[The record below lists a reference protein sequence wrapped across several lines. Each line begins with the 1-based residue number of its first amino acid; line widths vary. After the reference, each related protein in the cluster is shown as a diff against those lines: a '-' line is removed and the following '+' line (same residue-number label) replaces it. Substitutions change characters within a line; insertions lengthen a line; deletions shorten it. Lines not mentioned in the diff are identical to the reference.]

1 MFRIHDLALVKADTK
16 LLGVRLVFFVS
27 KDAVYVFRLLK
38 FCANI
43 GFFASRERYFDE
55 RARGGL
61 PEITATK
68 SKF

>member
-43 GFFASRERYFDE
+43 GFFAS
-55 RARGGL
+55 
-61 PEITATK
+61 
-68 SKF
+68 